1 MFTTADNYLLEVN
14 GQDLSDPMRK
24 LILAAA
30 VGVDLA
36 LKQDSRG
43 LG

>member
-1 MFTTADNYLLEVN
+1 MFTTADNYLLDV
-14 GQDLSDPMRK
+14 SPMLRGP
-24 LILAAA
+24 LRMLTFASA
-30 VGVDLA
+30 VGVDTA